1 MSAAIRLN
9 SVLALCL
16 LAVASTGCGRAP
28 DAAQTQNGSDPGAKP
43 SGAQVVTAAQVVTI
57 DDTPR
62 EPATVEE
69 AARLLDLRTF
79 PTLEDPKFI
88 GKPTLGRLSYEAKA
102 ETKAALEFQRKHL
115 TERGWK
121 ELPDSQFK
129 PEYAQSNFTRDGFV
143 VMVSVFETS
152 DKPGTVNVSFQNYG
166 NVRPGKQPVA
176 PEAKPE
182 YVGPYGAGYVT
193 TAKVA
198 EIAEACRKLLVEK
211 GWQPY
216 GAHSHEDKIAT
227 MNSQEFKR
235 NAIAL
240 HVTVSTH
247 ENRPGQTMIQYG
259 THVLSTDLPAP
270 ATADAKTLRY
280 DDQNGTLRFDTT
292 DKADDV
298 AAFYR
303 DTLAKQ
309 NWKPT
314 IDQLTDN
321 SMVFRNPAKEMIM
334 LDVKAVKDVTR
345 VKVQYFTA
353 KFVEELDRAR
363 EAEKQKPPKQPDQPK
378 PKLALPLPEGAKN
391 IERVKD
397 TVVEFKLRPGSS
409 KALVEL
415 YRKHFQTAGWKEEK
429 GIMEDKF
436 GSIRF
441 VKDGDT
447 SVSITYTDVGFGQD
461 CEVKVLSF
469 GIMLD
474 VPKEAKKE

>member
-1 MSAAIRLN
+1 
-9 SVLALCL
+9 L
-16 LAVASTGCGRAP
+16 LAVGTTGCGRAP
-28 DAAQTQNGSDPGAKP
+28 DAAQTQDGSEPGAKP
-43 SGAQVVTAAQVVTI
+43 SAAQVVTAAVTI

-79 PTLEDPKFI
+79 PVLDDPKFI
-88 GKPTLGRLSYEAKA
+88 GKPTLGRLSYDAKG
-102 ETKAALEFQRKHL
+102 ETKAALDFQRKHL

-129 PEYAQSNFTRDGFV
+129 DAYAQSNFTRDGFV
-143 VMVSVFETS
+143 VMVSVYETS

-166 NVRPGKQPVA
+166 NVRPGKLPVA
-176 PEAKPE
+176 AEAKPE

-247 ENRPGQTMIQYG
+247 ENRPGQTMIQYN

-314 IDQLTDN
+314 IDRLTDM
-321 SMVFRNPAKEMIM
+321 SMVFRNPAKAMII

-353 KFVEELDRAR
+353 KFVEELDRAS
-363 EAEKQKPPKQPDQPK
+363 EAEKQKPAKQPDQPK
-378 PKLALPLPEGAKN
+378 PKLALPLPLPEGAKN

-409 KALVEL
+409 KALVEF
-415 YRKHFQTAGWKEEK
+415 YRKHFKAAGWKEEK
-429 GIMEDKF
+429 GVTEAQA
-436 GSIRF
+436 GSVSF
-441 VKDGDT
+441 AKGTTT
-447 SVSITYTDVGFGQD
+447 SVSINYTDIGFGQD
-461 CEVKVLSF
+461 CEVKVWSF
-469 GIMLD
+469 GIILE
-474 VPKEAKKE
+474 VPKEGKKE